1 MGKVKKI
8 AKKHKLGMHCD
19 GARSLN
25 AATYL
30 ECDPAVMLKD
40 FDTIN
45 ICLSKGL
52 GCPIGSMLVG
62 SHELIERAWV
72 LRKMVGGAMR

>member
-1 MGKVKKI
+1 LPLDYISSVKKI
-8 AKKHKLGMHCD
+8 ANKNKFKLHCD

-25 AATYL
+25 AVAYL
-30 ECDPAVMLKD
+30 ECEPKVMYKD

-52 GCPIGSMLVG
+52 GCPIGSLLVG
-62 SHELIERAWV
+62 SH
-72 LRKMVGGAMR
+72 